1 LSAREAPTLNASEL
15 VTHIFGEAS
24 SDRPEVQQLGAL
36 WDACSHAGTLR
47 ERLDSVVD
55 LRNWI
60 RAPDNHP
67 PLPEGDD
74 LAELNQYPPLFRRQH
89 VVLRL
94 QELSPDLNARLND
107 VVAGILQET
116 CSLDLFA
123 ETGLPSDRGL
133 SAEFLER
140 FWRRLLPVPRE
151 DRDLS
156 KLLVRLFRTH
166 AEAERFGTMPPE
178 IFQRLVNTFAP
189 PGGSAHW
196 QPIVDSLCEA
206 LCLLGVR
213 VQALGLSEKLRTR
226 SSPSHLLE
234 SPFFQ
239 LDRTTQNLEQCV
251 QSNEDVSVALEQWRN
266 ALGSVRKEMR
276 VIVQKLEETG
286 VNLDVVY
293 SLDVMGQSLDRM
305 EAIAAVLTVTRGPE
319 KNQAVRRLVGLII
332 HDRLNDR
339 SLLQLIRTN
348 LRLLATRIIDHA
360 SRTGEHYIAVGRR
373 EYWDMWKAAAGGGL
387 LTAGTAAI
395 KLVVTHAG
403 LPLFVEGFLAGLNYA
418 VSFILIQSCHFVLAT
433 KQPSM
438 TAATFAGIIRNTRG
452 ESRWNELAR
461 HVAQI
466 FRSQTAAAFGNII
479 AVSAAAAL
487 FDVIW
492 KVFTGGPYLS
502 VEEAEHLVHS
512 LSPWA
517 SGTMF
522 YAALTGVILWF
533 SSVVGGWI
541 DNWAVYRQLPQSLA
555 EHPMMGEWLGHGR
568 LRRIVDVLPHNV
580 AAWGGSLALG
590 FMLGMTPVMGKF
602 LGVPLDVRHVTLTTG
617 TVAFA
622 AVSLGR
628 EYFYRG
634 WMLESLA
641 GIAVIFVLNLTVSF
655 AIALLLAMRA
665 YDLPARDHLHLLSLC
680 FKRFLQ
686 SPLEFFFP
694 RKEEA
699 SPAKH

>member
-1 LSAREAPTLNASEL
+1 MDAQTTAKPAASQLVFQTFSAALRGRE
-15 VTHIFGEAS
+15 
-24 SDRPEVQQLGAL
+24 EVQQLAAI
-36 WDACSHAGTLR
+36 WDTCSQARTLR
-47 ERLDSVVD
+47 ERLDSIVA

-60 RAPDNHP
+60 RVADEHLAP
-67 PLPEGDD
+67 PEGEDP
-74 LAELNQYPPLFRRQH
+74 AELNQYPPLFRRQH

-116 CSLDLFA
+116 SSLALFA

-151 DRDLS
+151 DHDLS
-156 KLLVRLFRTH
+156 KLLVHLFLTH

-196 QPIVDSLCEA
+196 RPIVLSLCEA
-206 LCLLGVR
+206 FCLLGVR
-213 VQALGLSEKLRTR
+213 IQALGLSEKLRAR
-226 SSPSHLLE
+226 SSPSPLLE
-234 SPFFQ
+234 SPFFR
-239 LDRTTQNLEQCV
+239 LARTTEALEQCV
-251 QSNEDVSVALEQWRN
+251 RNERDSTVALEQWRA
-266 ALGSVRKEMR
+266 ALGAVRGELK
-276 VIVQKLEETG
+276 VIVKRLEATG

-293 SLDVMGQSLDRM
+293 SLDVMTQGLNRM
-305 EAIAAVLTVTRGPE
+305 EGIAAVLTTPRGAA
-319 KNQAVRRLVGLII
+319 KNSAIRHLVGLVI

-339 SLLQLIRTN
+339 SLLQLVRTN

-360 SRTGEHYIAVGRR
+360 SRTGEHYIAVTRR
-373 EYWDMWKAAAGGGL
+373 DYWDMWKAAAGGGL

-452 ESRWNELAR
+452 ESRWNELSR

-492 KVFTGGPYLS
+492 KALTGGPYLT
-502 VEEAEHLVHS
+502 VEEAEHVVHS

-555 EHPMMGEWLGHGR
+555 EHPMMGEWMGHGR
-568 LRRIVDVLPHNV
+568 LRRIVNLLPHNL

-590 FMLGMTPVMGKF
+590 FMMGMTPVMGKF

-622 AVSLGR
+622 AESLGR
-628 EYFYRG
+628 DYFHRG

-665 YDLPARDHLHLLSLC
+665 YDLPARDHVHLLSLC
-680 FKRFLQ
+680 LKRFLR

-694 RKEEA
+694 PKEEA
-699 SPAKH
+699 GFAKH

>member
-1 LSAREAPTLNASEL
+1 M
-15 VTHIFGEAS
+15 
-24 SDRPEVQQLGAL
+24 
-36 WDACSHAGTLR
+36 
-47 ERLDSVVD
+47 
-55 LRNWI
+55 
-60 RAPDNHP
+60 
-67 PLPEGDD
+67 
-74 LAELNQYPPLFRRQH
+74 
-89 VVLRL
+89 
-94 QELSPDLNARLND
+94 
-107 VVAGILQET
+107 
-116 CSLDLFA
+116 
-123 ETGLPSDRGL
+123 
-133 SAEFLER
+133 
-140 FWRRLLPVPRE
+140 LPVPRE
-151 DRDLS
+151 DNDLS

-166 AEAERFGTMPPE
+166 DEAERFATMPPE

-189 PGGSAHW
+189 AGHSAHW
-196 QPIVDSLCEA
+196 QPMVYSLCEA

-213 VQALGLSEKLRTR
+213 VQALGVSEKLRAR

-239 LDRTTQNLEQCV
+239 LDRATQTLEQCV
-251 QSNEDVSVALEQWRN
+251 QNGQDVSLALEQWRS
-266 ALGSVRKEMR
+266 ALGLVRKEMK
-276 VIVQKLEETG
+276 VIVQRLEETG

-293 SLDVMGQSLDRM
+293 SLDVMGQALDRM
-305 EAIAAVLTVTRGPE
+305 EAIAAVLTVPRGPT
-319 KNQAVRRLVGLII
+319 KNQAVRHLLGLVI

-360 SRTGEHYIAVGRR
+360 SKTGEHYIAVTRS
-373 EYWDMWKAAAGGGL
+373 ENWDMWKAAAGGGL

-403 LPLFVEGFLAGLNYA
+403 LPLFVEGFLAGMNYA

-461 HVAQI
+461 YVAQI

-479 AVSAAAAL
+479 AVSAGAAL
-487 FDVIW
+487 FDVIR
-492 KVFTGGPYLS
+492 KALTGGPYLT
-502 VEEAEHLVHS
+502 VDEAEHLVHS

-522 YAALTGVILWF
+522 YAAITGVILRF

-541 DNWAVYRQLPQSLA
+541 DNWAVYRHLPQSLA
-555 EHPMMGEWLGHGR
+555 EHPMGEWVGHGR

-580 AAWGGSLALG
+580 AAWGGSVALG

-622 AVSLGR
+622 AESLGR

-665 YDLPARDHLHLLSLC
+665 YDLPARDHIHLLALC
-680 FKRFLQ
+680 FKRFLK

-694 RKEEA
+694 PKEDTGF
-699 SPAKH
+699 AKH